1 MERPLSINKPDETI
15 VITGE
20 HLTMEDVATVAD
32 GASATLSPYAVK
44 AMERSWRG
52 VQTLLANGEIAY
64 GITTGFG
71 AFKGRIIPPHEVKA
85 LQRNLVLSHA
95 AGVGPLLADRV
106 VRAVIAVRANTLA
119 MGYSGIRPQTVTTLL
134 EMLNRGV
141 LPCIPAYGSLGASGD
156 LAPLAHL
163 ACVLIGEGEARYQ
176 GEALP
181 GAEAMARAGI
191 EPVELGAKEGLAL
204 INGTAVTAALGAL
217 VTLRAENVLRAADIA
232 GALSVEALRGTPAAF
247 DPRVHLVRPHPRQ
260 VDSAAY
266 LRRLL
271 KGSTCVR
278 PHDPRDIQDAYSL
291 RCIPQVHGAVRD
303 TAAYARWALEIELNS
318 VTDNPLIFFEKKE
331 KTETDGQQDDADET
345 PVVISAGNFHAEP
358 IGLALDYIKIGLVE
372 LGNISERRTARL
384 VDMALSNGL
393 PPFLTRHGGL
403 ESGFMIGQYTA
414 AALASQNKVLAHP
427 STADTIPTSANTE
440 DHVSMAANAVHHA
453 RQVVDN
459 VEHIVAIEL
468 LTAAQGVD
476 FRREQLGAAARLGE
490 GTAIAHQLIRDRVPF
505 LAHDAPLAPQIEAVW
520 ELVNSGELVHTVDQ
534 QI

>member
-1 MERPLSINKPDETI
+1 
-15 VITGE
+15 
-20 HLTMEDVATVAD
+20 
-32 GASATLSPYAVK
+32 
-44 AMERSWRG
+44 
-52 VQTLLANGEIAY
+52 
-64 GITTGFG
+64 
-71 AFKGRIIPPHEVKA
+71 
-85 LQRNLVLSHA
+85 
-95 AGVGPLLADRV
+95 
-106 VRAVIAVRANTLA
+106 
-119 MGYSGIRPQTVTTLL
+119 
-134 EMLNRGV
+134 
-141 LPCIPAYGSLGASGD
+141 
-156 LAPLAHL
+156 LAHL

-176 GEALP
+176 GETLP
-181 GAEAMARAGI
+181 GGEAMARAGV
-191 EPVELGAKEGLAL
+191 EPVELEAKEGLAL

-232 GALSVEALRGTPAAF
+232 GALAVEALRGTPAAF

-303 TAAYARWALEIELNS
+303 TAAYARWTLEIELNS

-331 KTETDGQQDDADET
+331 KTETDGQPDGADET

-358 IGLALDYIKIGLVE
+358 IGLALDYIKLGLVE
-372 LGNISERRTARL
+372 LGNISERRVARL
-384 VDMALSNGL
+384 VDQALNNGL

-453 RQVVDN
+453 QQVVDN

-476 FRREQLGAAARLGE
+476 FRQEQLGAAARLGE
-490 GTAIAHQLIRDRVPF
+490 GTAIAHRLIREHVPF

-520 ELVNSGELVHTVDQ
+520 SLVNSGELVHTVDQ

>member
-1 MERPLSINKPDETI
+1 MHKPDETI

-20 HLTMEDVATVAD
+20 HLTMEDVAAVAD
-32 GASATLSPYAVK
+32 GAAATLSPYAVK
-44 AMERSWRG
+44 AMARSWRG
-52 VQTLLANGEIAY
+52 VQKLLANGEIAY

-71 AFKGRIIPPHEVKA
+71 AFKGRIIPSHEVQA

-95 AGVGPLLADRV
+95 AGVGPHLTDDV
-106 VRAVIAVRANTLA
+106 VRAAIAVRANTLA
-119 MGYSGIRPQTVTTLL
+119 MGYSGIRPQTVKTLL

-141 LPCIPAYGSLGASGD
+141 LPCIPAYGSVGASGD

-176 GEALP
+176 GETLP
-181 GAEAMARAGI
+181 GAEALARAGI

-232 GALSVEALRGTPAAF
+232 GALSIEALRGAPAAF

-271 KGSTCVR
+271 KGSTFVR

-291 RCIPQVHGAVRD
+291 RCIPQVHGAVHD

-318 VTDNPLIFFEKKE
+318 VTDNPLIFFE
-331 KTETDGQQDDADET
+331 DDADDAT

-358 IGLALDYIKIGLVE
+358 IGLALDYLKLGLVE
-372 LGNISERRTARL
+372 LANISERRIARL
-384 VDMALSNGL
+384 VDQALNNGL

-427 STADTIPTSANTE
+427 STADTIPTSANME

-453 RQVVDN
+453 QQVVDN

-490 GTAIAHQLIRDRVPF
+490 GTAIAHQLIRERVPF
-505 LAHDAPLAPQIEAVW
+505 LEHDAPLTPQIEAVW
-520 ELVNSGELVHTVDQ
+520 ALLNSGELVHAVDQ
-534 QI
+534 QL

>member
-1 MERPLSINKPDETI
+1 MERSLNINKSDETI

-20 HLTMEDVATVAD
+20 HLTMEDVAAVAD
-32 GASATLSPYAVK
+32 GAAATLSPYAVK
-44 AMERSWRG
+44 AMARSWRG

-71 AFKGRIIPPHEVKA
+71 AFKGRIIPPHEVQA

-106 VRAVIAVRANTLA
+106 VRAAIAVRANTLA
-119 MGYSGIRPQTVTTLL
+119 MGYSGIRPQTVATLL

-163 ACVLIGEGEARYQ
+163 ACVLIGAGEARYQ
-176 GEALP
+176 GETLP

-191 EPVELGAKEGLAL
+191 EPVELEAKEGLAL

-271 KGSTCVR
+271 KGSTFVR

-318 VTDNPLIFFEKKE
+318 VTDNPLIFFEKS
-331 KTETDGQQDDADET
+331 DGKGDEDDET

-372 LGNISERRTARL
+372 LGNISERRVARL
-384 VDMALSNGL
+384 IDQALSNGL

-453 RQVVDN
+453 QQVVDN

-476 FRREQLGAAARLGE
+476 FRQEQLGAAARLGQ
-490 GTAIAHQLIRDRVPF
+490 GTAIAHRLIRERVPF
-505 LAHDAPLAPQIEAVW
+505 LEHDAPLAPQIEAVW
-520 ELVNSGELVHTVDQ
+520 DLLNSGALVHAVDQ
-534 QI
+534 QL

>member
-1 MERPLSINKPDETI
+1 MERPLSIHKPDETI

-20 HLTMEDVATVAD
+20 HLTMEDVAAVAD
-32 GASATLSPYAVK
+32 GAAATLSPYAVK
-44 AMERSWRG
+44 AMARSWRG

-71 AFKGRIIPPHEVKA
+71 AFKGRIIPPHEVQA

-95 AGVGPLLADRV
+95 AGVGPHLADDV
-106 VRAVIAVRANTLA
+106 VRAAIAVRANTLA
-119 MGYSGIRPQTVTTLL
+119 MGYSGIRPETVTTLL

-176 GEALP
+176 GEVLP
-181 GAEAMARAGI
+181 GGEALARAGI

-271 KGSTCVR
+271 KGSTFVR

-291 RCIPQVHGAVRD
+291 RCIPQVHGAVHD

-318 VTDNPLIFFEKKE
+318 VTDNPLIFFE
-331 KTETDGQQDDADET
+331 DDADDAT

-358 IGLALDYIKIGLVE
+358 IGLALDYLKLGLVE
-372 LGNISERRTARL
+372 LANISERRIARL
-384 VDMALSNGL
+384 VDQALNNGL

-490 GTAIAHQLIRDRVPF
+490 GTAIVHRLIRDRVPF
-505 LAHDAPLAPQIEAVW
+505 LEHDAPLAPQIEAVW
-520 ELVNSGELVHTVDQ
+520 ALLNSGELVHAVDQ
-534 QI
+534 QL